1 MASTLKGS
9 PLAIERFFHYR
20 SQKKRRSLMQTGPI
34 NGITSVQ
41 NMFYFGGLQYSW
53 YWLISKPFRNDGSM
67 ASLAKIVGTKLM
79 SSRGTQSDV
88 YLLDWEDQR
97 IIWRIAISSGSNS
110 KTSQRNLFSL
120 DFQSDLSQSI
130 EWHSDHQN
138 YFKLLF
144 T

>member
-9 PLAIERFFHYR
+9 PLAIERFFHYW
-20 SQKKRRSLMQTGPI
+20 SQKKPRSLMQTGPI

-41 NMFYFGGLQYSW
+41 NMFYFGGLHYSW
-53 YWLISKPFRNDGSM
+53 YWLISKPSWNDGSM
-67 ASLAKIVGTKLM
+67 ASLAKIVGTELM

-88 YLLDWEDQR
+88 YLLDCEDQR
-97 IIWRIAISSGSNS
+97 VIWRIAISSGSNS

-120 DFQSDLSQSI
+120 DFQVDLSQSI
-130 EWHSDHQN
+130 GWHSDHQN